1 MYKDLKVSK
10 TLLQHQYA
18 TMKIT
23 EIMDYYGVC
32 NARLYKILDECG
44 IERKIIRSPRREINT
59 VVITD

>member
-1 MYKDLKVSK
+1 MYKEIKVSK

-44 IERKIIRSPRREINT
+44 IKRKRIRKPRREVNA
-59 VVITD
+59 VVITE

>member
-1 MYKDLKVSK
+1 MHKELKISK

-23 EIMDYYGVC
+23 EIMDYYGIC
-32 NARLYKILDECG
+32 NARLYSILDQCG
-44 IERKIIRSPRREINT
+44 IERKRIRNPRREINS